1 MLPWSVIAA
10 QRRAAVVIAVAR
22 GVARHVAI
30 AVAVAPRVERI
41 VMAPVIG
48 VDPRAIDASAAIIAM
63 VVRTTAI
70 GVPAGHRAVLI
81 VRIRRE
87 RARTG
92 KGRPPVHVVILR
104 RRFRDV
110 VLRLRIGQ
118 PLILPTAAGVA
129 AGVGGI
135 GRCIRRT
142 AAVAA
147 RHRGPGALPSRQ
159 WRLPVLKSSYA

>member
-10 QRRAAVVIAVAR
+10 QRRVAVVIAVAR
-22 GVARHVAI
+22 GVTRHVAV

-48 VDPRAIDASAAIIAM
+48 VDARAIGAGAAIIAM

-70 GVPAGHRAVLI
+70 GVPTGHRALLI
-81 VRIRRE
+81 GRIRRE

-92 KGRPPVHVVILR
+92 KGRPLVDVVILR

-110 VLRLRIGQ
+110 VLRLRINQ
-118 PLILPTAAGVA
+118 PLILPAAASVA
-129 AGVGGI
+129 
-135 GRCIRRT
+135 
-142 AAVAA
+142 
-147 RHRGPGALPSRQ
+147 
-159 WRLPVLKSSYA
+159 